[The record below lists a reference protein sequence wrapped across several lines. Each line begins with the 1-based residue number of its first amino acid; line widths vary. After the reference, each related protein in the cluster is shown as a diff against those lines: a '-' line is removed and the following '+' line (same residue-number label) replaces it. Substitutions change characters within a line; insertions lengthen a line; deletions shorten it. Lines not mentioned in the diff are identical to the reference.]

1 MGQETI
7 FGSKIIPEM
16 EQKKTS
22 FGKNNPRNGTN
33 KPSFGRQIIPAM
45 EQKKPPSGKNNP
57 SNETVLQYNIF
68 IFLKTIT
75 TNEPQCRF
83 NNLMRSYIK

>member
-7 FGSKIIPEM
+7 LR
-16 EQKKTS
+16 EQNNPRNGTKKTS